1 MCEPGQCASYV
12 RDFVTPAEGGEE
24 FDALVDLICVEAEA
38 DARDRR
44 SGAACN
50 GPTVAHVRVDFVG
63 PVDSPLSTPLAP
75 LLGADP
81 ESTEPTE
88 STESTEATTSTPAV
102 RTDATGRSSRVR
114 PRLSPL
120 IRNALVGAS
129 LCTKRPARHDAA
141 AGYGSRRAKPVKG

>member
-1 MCEPGQCASYV
+1 MCETGQCASYA

-38 DARDRR
+38 DARNRR

-50 GPTVAHVRVDFVG
+50 GPTVDFVC

-75 LLGADP
+75 VPGADP

-88 STESTEATTSTPAV
+88 STESTTSIPAA

-129 LCTKRPARHDAA
+129 LCTKRSARHDAA
-141 AGYGSRRAKPVKG
+141 DGYGSRRARRVKG

>member
-1 MCEPGQCASYV
+1 MCEPGQCASYA

-50 GPTVAHVRVDFVG
+50 GPTVDHVRVDFVG

-75 LLGADP
+75 VPGADP

-88 STESTEATTSTPAV
+88 STTSIPAA

-129 LCTKRPARHDAA
+129 LCTKRSALHDAA
-141 AGYGSRRAKPVKG
+141 DGYGSRRARRVKG